1 MGVII
6 ALAKGS
12 LKGLRPFK
20 THPSPSPRE
29 ARGAQGDEVDKQPLS
44 KEWFLRMRKAY
55 IIGVLLITV
64 LVVLGACTPAPEP
77 APTPEDSLTAPRL
90 LSPHHEATDV
100 QLSPTLLWELVP
112 DASGYE
118 LAISPN
124 YDLSNAIHDVST
136 QLTAYRITE
145 DLTPSTRYYWM
156 VCAKLNPAD
165 PDTPTA
171 CSEVWTFTT
180 AEQPAPE
187 PEPTPPLEPPTSPEP
202 IKITAAQLSTE
213 YDETGSPAAARK
225 YKDQYLEVSGTFDCL
240 DYAIGKPY
248 LSFEIS
254 ADAWEIRAFL
264 TDDEEVSKAETLSK
278 GDKVMV
284 IGICRGIP
292 SGVRIVLGEC
302 RIIVP

>member
-1 MGVII
+1 
-6 ALAKGS
+6 
-12 LKGLRPFK
+12 
-20 THPSPSPRE
+20 
-29 ARGAQGDEVDKQPLS
+29 
-44 KEWFLRMRKAY
+44 MRK
-55 IIGVLLITV
+55 IGIVGILLITV
-64 LVVLGACTPAPEP
+64 LLVLGACTPAPEP

-112 DASGYE
+112 DAGGYE

-124 YDLSNAIHDVST
+124 YDFSNILHKEST

-187 PEPTPPLEPPTSPEP
+187 PEPTPPLEPPSSPEP

-213 YDETGSPAAARK
+213 YDEIGLAAETQ
-225 YKDQYLEVSGTFDCL
+225 YKNQILEVSGTFD
-240 DYAIGKPY
+240 YFGSAVGSPFI
-248 LSFEIS
+248 SFEVDE
-254 ADAWEIRAFL
+254 DAWEIRAFL
-264 TDDEEVSKAETLSK
+264 ADDQISQAETLSK
-278 GDKVMV
+278 GDEIVV
-284 IGICRGIP
+284 IGTCRGSTVI
-292 SGVRIVLGEC
+292 SIILGEC
-302 RIIVP
+302 RIVP